1 MLASLER
8 SIIDSGFPAI
18 MRRHDW
24 SLLMLLWLLAA
35 SLCLPAS
42 VLGNVAIEEPREEPR
57 EEPSE
62 WHVVSLDDGIQTSTQ
77 TVEGSPYKAARH
89 VVEIDAGVNNVLM
102 AFGDGSSCVA
112 WLVVCKQSRIIERIS
127 EYEYVGYAVID
138 MPWPVANRDLVFR
151 STVAHKALGGAVELT
166 QVAEPLAYPSTK
178 LVRMLSRATYLI
190 EPLDENRSRLTYTI
204 HTDPGGNLSS
214 AMVNAKVHVNTRR
227 DVSALIKHLQE
238 G

>member
-1 MLASLER
+1 MLDSLKC
-8 SIIDSGFPAI
+8 SIINWGVPAI
-18 MRRHDW
+18 IRRRHFT
-24 SLLMLLWLLAA
+24 LLMSPWLLAVL
-35 SLCLPAS
+35 LCLPAQ
-42 VLGNVAIEEPREEPR
+42 VLGNVVNEQ
-57 EEPSE
+57 PSE
-62 WHVVSLDDGIQTSTQ
+62 WHVVSLNDGIQTSTQ

-89 VVEIDAGVNNVLM
+89 VVEIDAGVNKVLM

-112 WLVVCKQSRIIERIS
+112 WLLVCKQSRIIERIS

-138 MPWPVANRDLVFR
+138 MPWPVSNRDLVFR
-151 STVAHKALGGAVELT
+151 SIVTRKASGGAVEVT
-166 QVAEPLAYPSTK
+166 QVAEPLAYPRTK
-178 LVRMLSRATYLI
+178 LVRMFSRATYLI
-190 EPLDENRSRLTYTI
+190 EPLDANRSRLTYTI

>member
-8 SIIDSGFPAI
+8 SIIDRGFPAI

-42 VLGNVAIEEPREEPR
+42 VLGNGAIEEPR